1 MKDNAGEKLTEN
13 RLLEVEEFIQSIGV
27 QRRYSA
33 PYEQWQDGKPESAIR
48 TLTRLARSMKTES
61 GVGVRFWFHMLV
73 AAANASNVTYKP
85 RLDSTPHRI
94 AYREKKGI
102 SKFRTFGCKAIMY
115 LEDVRRD
122 GPGKLADR
130 AAERINF
137 GLAID
142 QNTSGYKIYFP
153 KERTIKITKV

>member
-1 MKDNAGEKLTEN
+1 
-13 RLLEVEEFIQSIGV
+13 
-27 QRRYSA
+27 
-33 PYEQWQDGKPESAIR
+33 
-48 TLTRLARSMKTES
+48 
-61 GVGVRFWFHMLV
+61 MLV

-85 RLDSTPHRI
+85 RLNSTSHRV
-94 AYREKKGI
+94 AYKAKKDI

-130 AAERINF
+130 AADLIKL

-142 QNTSGYKIYFP
+142 QNTGGYKIYFP
-153 KERTIKITKV
+153 KERTIKITNQVRFDESIVFMKDAIKARQPAVIEDPIATFDDFPKRILSAMISIC